1 MTIQLGNLSIDKLQQ
16 RTGWN
21 FSKEDYDFL
30 IEHRQD
36 NAQETA
42 KNKFH
47 IFDIPFMVLCGEEIK
62 DEITKI
68 LVKYNNKQVSKEP
81 ISIAWSEE

>member
-1 MTIQLGNLSIDKLQQ
+1 MINLGNVSIEKLQD

-36 NAQETA
+36 NAQEIA
-42 KNKFH
+42 KDKFH

-62 DEITKI
+62 DKVTEI
-68 LVKYNNKQVSKEP
+68 LVKYNDKEKSKEP
-81 ISIAWSEE
+81 LSIAWN

>member
-1 MTIQLGNLSIDKLQQ
+1 MINLGNVSIDKLQE

-36 NAQETA
+36 NAQEIA

-47 IFDIPFMVLCGEEIK
+47 IFDIPFMILCGEEIK
-62 DEITKI
+62 DEVKEI
-68 LVKYNNKQVSKEP
+68 LMKYNDKQLTKEP
-81 ISIAWSEE
+81 LQLAWCKE